1 MALPIPFIVNN
12 FADFYKDQIKREK
25 AAKQKEE
32 RERQRREEEEE
43 EERRRAA
50 AAASATRPGTTAHP
64 EHRGPGGIISRA
76 VSAIVHRYGE
86 KINIVVSAKCQLHF
100 FSPAVP
106 PPSPTLPNR
115 ISQSPPPPKN
125 RRSTRTRLR

>member
-86 KINIVVSAKCQLHF
+86 K
-100 FSPAVP
+100 
-106 PPSPTLPNR
+106 
-115 ISQSPPPPKN
+115 
-125 RRSTRTRLR
+125 